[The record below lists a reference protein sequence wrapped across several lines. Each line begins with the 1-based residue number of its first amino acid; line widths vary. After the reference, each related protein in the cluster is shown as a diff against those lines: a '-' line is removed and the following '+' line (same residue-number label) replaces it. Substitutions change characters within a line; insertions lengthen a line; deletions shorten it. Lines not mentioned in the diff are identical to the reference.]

1 MTSGYDD
8 IIVPNSLQIQKVIHV
23 KELCLI
29 LYYNRAE
36 FEAILNYYDLYE
48 HSDLET
54 FLQLLNR
61 KEKYN
66 SVLSENV

>member
-1 MTSGYDD
+1 M
-8 IIVPNSLQIQKVIHV
+8 ISLYQTAYKYMEVIHV
-23 KELCLI
+23 KELCVI

-36 FEAILNYYDLYE
+36 FEAILNYYDLCE
-48 HSDLET
+48 HSDLEK

-66 SVLSENV
+66 SVLKMCENIHF

>member
-1 MTSGYDD
+1 M
-8 IIVPNSLQIQKVIHV
+8 ISLYQIAYKYTKVIHV
-23 KELCLI
+23 KELCVI

-48 HSDLET
+48 HSDLEK